1 MKWKVTYYS
10 DQVTDSVRKWPTK
23 LKAKYL
29 RVIDLIEEHG
39 AQLGEPLTKQI
50 DKGLFEIRIK
60 AQEGI
65 ARALYCYVVDKE
77 IVILHAFVKK
87 TQKTPANAIL
97 LAKKRMNEVKK

>member
-10 DQVTDSVRKWPTK
+10 DQVTDSVRKWPKK

-29 RVIDLIEEHG
+29 RIVDLIEEHG

-77 IVILHAFVKK
+77 IIILHAFIKK
-87 TQKTPANAIL
+87 TQKTPANAIQ